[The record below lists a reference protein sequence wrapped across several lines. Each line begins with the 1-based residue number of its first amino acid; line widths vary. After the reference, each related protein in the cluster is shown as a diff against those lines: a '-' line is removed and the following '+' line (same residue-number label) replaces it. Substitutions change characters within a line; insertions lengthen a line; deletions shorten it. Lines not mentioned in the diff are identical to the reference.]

1 MKEIKIGI
9 EIGGTNIVWGYLNE
23 KGESKIVSRLKT
35 QDFLAFDDFFQ
46 HISGDIRV
54 FLDEKNYLLK
64 GVGIAAPNANRE
76 KGIIENAANLP
87 WQGSIYIKEKFLK
100 KFPVNIVLDNDAN
113 AAAIGEK
120 TYGNAKDY
128 HDFIMITLG
137 TGLGSGIFSNNA
149 LLYGANT
156 LAGELGHIII
166 HENSERNCGCGRK
179 GCLETYCSAKGMQ
192 LTADELLGESKE
204 KSILSEQNPI
214 TPLSI
219 WEAAKKKDAVAL
231 QVYDKTAKSLALA
244 LANAVCVTNPQAII
258 IGGGIAQ
265 SGDYL
270 FSPLKRYFSEYLL
283 HIYHNTVEIKES
295 NLSHKEA
302 GVLGAIALL
311 E

>member
-9 EIGGTNIVWGYLNE
+9 EIGGTNIVWGYLSE
-23 KGESKIVSRLKT
+23 EGESKIVSRLKT
-35 QDFLAFDDFFQ
+35 QAFFQFDDFFQ
-46 HISGDIRV
+46 QISREITL
-54 FLDEKNYLLK
+54 FLEEKNYKLK
-64 GVGIAAPNANRE
+64 GIGIAAPNANRK
-76 KGIIENAANLP
+76 KGIIDNAANLP
-87 WQGSIYIKEKFLK
+87 WKGCIEIKEKFMQ
-100 KFPVNIVLDNDAN
+100 KFSVDVVLDNDAN

-120 TYGNAKDY
+120 SYGNAKDY

-166 HENSERNCGCGRK
+166 DENSQRKCGCGRK
-179 GCLETYCSAKGMQ
+179 GCLETYCSDKGMQ
-192 LTADELLGESKE
+192 ITAKEILKESGEQSLLSP
-204 KSILSEQNPI
+204 QNEI
-214 TPLSI
+214 SAYSI

-231 QVYDKTAKSLALA
+231 QVFDKTAKTLALA
-244 LANAVCVTNPQAII
+244 LANAVCVTNPQTII
-258 IGGGIAQ
+258 IDGGIAQ

-270 FSPLKRYFSEYLL
+270 FSPLKLYFSQYLL
-283 HIYHNTVEIKES
+283 HIYQNTVEIKES

-302 GVLGAIALL
+302 GILGAIALL